1 MAKKKRKKEK
11 TVFIVLEGKREKV
24 FIDYLVEL
32 FDSQKTIKLKFHPDF
47 GGSSDAIL
55 DRALKNC
62 FYDKVFVLFDEDTS
76 LSRDRIEVLET
87 FWHIN
92 IPSGTQ
98 DRDLYRFNSAN
109 KNPIVIVLNPLSI
122 EGILIQL
129 FDKSLPAFKEPLT
142 SNENLEYNKRIIKNS
157 VSGIFQNRNDADFY
171 RANLTKE
178 MVLQKTEKIPELRL
192 LLAIFE

>member
-11 TVFIVLEGKREKV
+11 TVFVVLEGKREKY
-24 FIDYLVEL
+24 FIDHLVEL
-32 FDSQKTIKLKFHPDF
+32 FDPQKTVKLKFHPDF

-62 FYDKVFVLFDEDTS
+62 FYDKVFVLFDEDTA
-76 LSRDRIEVLET
+76 LSKDRIEILKNC
-87 FWHIN
+87 WHTD
-92 IPSGTQ
+92 IPSNTQ
-98 DRDLYRFNSAN
+98 DRNLYKFNLAN

-142 SNENLEYNKRIIKNS
+142 SKENLEYNKRIIKNS
-157 VSGIFQNRNDADFY
+157 VSGIFQNMNDSDFY

-178 MVLQKTEKIPELRL
+178 IVLRKIEDIPELRL